1 MSSILT
7 NNSAMVALQTL
18 RSTNNSLAE
27 VQSQIATGKKVA
39 SAKDNAAI
47 FAISTVMEADVT
59 GFQAI
64 SDSLS
69 LGSST
74 VAVARNASESIVD
87 VLEEIKGKV
96 VAAQEENVDR
106 TKIQADIDQ
115 LSEQI
120 TGIVEAAQFNGLNLL
135 KGTDAVN
142 VLASLDRSGSGVNA
156 SQIQVARN
164 DLQVSAGAAAANL
177 TGSDNVQAGNASII
191 GSVANGA
198 DVDVVIAAEAAGD
211 VFTIDIGGT
220 VAKYSAGATDGV
232 GDVAAGIRAA
242 LIDAGLSVGAGGF
255 TLDATTTA
263 GTLTITNNTG
273 AAVNYT
279 VDSTDNTTGGLAELD
294 GMDVTTD
301 LGASD
306 ALDDIETLI
315 DTAID
320 AAASFGSSEKRI
332 EIQNDFVSTLMDSF
346 KSGIGALVDADLEEA
361 SARFQALQVQQQ
373 LGTQALSIA
382 NQAPQAL
389 LSLFR

>member
-1 MSSILT
+1 
-7 NNSAMVALQTL
+7 
-18 RSTNNSLAE
+18 
-27 VQSQIATGKKVA
+27 
-39 SAKDNAAI
+39 
-47 FAISTVMEADVT
+47 
-59 GFQAI
+59 
-64 SDSLS
+64 
-69 LGSST
+69 
-74 VAVARNASESIVD
+74 
-87 VLEEIKGKV
+87 
-96 VAAQEENVDR
+96 
-106 TKIQADIDQ
+106 
-115 LSEQI
+115 
-120 TGIVEAAQFNGLNLL
+120 
-135 KGTDAVN
+135 
-142 VLASLDRSGSGVNA
+142 
-156 SQIQVARN
+156 
-164 DLQVSAGAAAANL
+164 
-177 TGSDNVQAGNASII
+177 
-191 GSVANGA
+191 
-198 DVDVVIAAEAAGD
+198 
-211 VFTIDIGGT
+211 
-220 VAKYSAGATDGV
+220 DGV

-255 TLDATTTA
+255 SLDATTTA

-301 LGASD
+301 SGAAQ
-306 ALDDIETLI
+306 ALTDIETLI

-320 AAASFGSSEKRI
+320 AASSFGSSEKRI